1 MDPAPDP
8 APDPAADPAAELAG
22 LVDLATPFAV
32 RAAVTLRLPE
42 LIADGTTGLAELAK
56 TAGAHEDSLARLLRH
71 LVAIGLFT
79 ETEPETYGITPVSR
93 QLLGE
98 DHRWQRGWLDLDGPG
113 AKMDLAYRGMLHSVR
128 TGESAYGAVHGVPFW
143 DDYQRDERLRVFFG
157 AIMAA
162 HAWQTGPAVAA
173 EYDWAPVR
181 RVLDVGGGIGAL
193 LSEVLR
199 RHDHLQGAVLD
210 LPPVEPETKQA
221 LADAGLAE
229 RAQFVGGSFF
239 DPLPGG
245 YDVLMVS
252 RVLTDWGD
260 DDAVRILR
268 RCAEAAST
276 VLIVEVLA
284 GEEHAKNNSSFD
296 LQSLTLLGGRER
308 SLEDFRALAAA
319 AGLAVRTERTAPGGL
334 VLIECGVG

>member
-1 MDPAPDP
+1 M
-8 APDPAADPAAELAG
+8 DPAAELAG

-32 RAAVTLRLPE
+32 RAAIALRLPE
-42 LIADGTTGLAELAK
+42 LVEDGTTGLPALAEA
-56 TAGAHEDSLARLLRH
+56 AGAHEDSLGRLLRH

-79 ETEPETYGITPVSR
+79 EEDGTYGLTPLSR

-113 AKMDLAYRGMLHSVR
+113 AKMDLAYSGMLHSLR
-128 TGESAYGAVHGVPFW
+128 TGESAYESVHGTPFW
-143 DDYQRDERLRVFFG
+143 ADYQRDEQLRVFFG
-157 AIMAA
+157 GIMAA
-162 HAWQTGPAVAA
+162 HAWQTGPAVAT

-199 RHDHLQGAVLD
+199 RHPHLDGAVLD
-210 LPPVEPETKQA
+210 LPPVEPEAKQA
-221 LADAGLAE
+221 LADAGLTE
-229 RAQFVGGSFF
+229 RAEFIGGSFF
-239 DPLPGG
+239 DPLPSGF
-245 YDVLMVS
+245 DVLMVS

-260 DDAVRILR
+260 EDATRILR

-308 SLEDFRALAAA
+308 SIQDFRELAAA
-319 AGLAVRTERTAPGGL
+319 AGLEVRGERTAPGGL